1 MSSISFV
8 SEYRMV
14 TDLDNYSV
22 IIPAVHSKKELLD
35 EYNKWLKFPYF
46 GFNWDA
52 LWDLVCDFHW
62 IAQRHIH
69 IYHESV
75 ASMPVEDL
83 QCFLEIITD
92 ACKSWEKRQQENLL
106 LQKKILY
113 IYFNNKEKRYIQ
125 EIKNIQL

>member
-8 SEYRMV
+8 SEYRIM
-14 TDLDNYSV
+14 TDQNNYSV
-22 IIPAVHSKKELLD
+22 TIPAVHSKKELLD

-69 IYHESV
+69 IYHECV
-75 ASMPVEDL
+75 TLMPIRDL
-83 QCFLEIITD
+83 KIFLKLLID
-92 ACKSWEKRQQENLL
+92 ACKDWDEIVEETSEN
-106 LQKKILY
+106 QKKTLY
-113 IYFNNKEKRYIQ
+113 IYFN
-125 EIKNIQL
+125 KNEEEFILSKLQSM